1 MAVAY
6 VIWAVVLP
14 LAWELLSFQ
23 VPGFSFSAKTFVVAL
38 FLMHLGVTVSHL
50 ALGVGNQRS
59 GHSSRHR
66 ISQER
71 KNDEK

>member
-23 VPGFSFSAKTFVVAL
+23 VPGFSFSANTFIVAL
-38 FLMHLGVTVSHL
+38 FLMNLGVTVSHL
-50 ALGVGNQRS
+50 ALGVGQRS
-59 GHSSRHR
+59 GHSSSHR
-66 ISQER
+66 VSKER
-71 KNDEK
+71 SKDEK